1 MAAQPTRGRRPEH
14 EQAALRERIEQLMLQ
29 GLPATAIH
37 RALTGPE
44 SPNPIVLSA
53 RQVRAHMRAIERAWA
68 ARSGP
73 ETLEQDRA
81 KAAARLEDV
90 MRTALGRSTLN
101 ARSNIGVG
109 YLNAYLK
116 AQEQWIRLRGLDAPA
131 RTELSG
137 SRRHAGR
144 VERQPRRPPGRAPR
158 APRGGAPPAPDGGRP
173 RGRGRRGR
181 GTGVTSTY
189 RRILRE
195 RAATD
200 DAAFAEYVSDLVFP
214 AHLRE
219 ASRFADRHPRAIRP
233 RPARPRQDD
242 RSSSIAPPA

>member
-1 MAAQPTRGRRPEH
+1 MAAQLTRGRRPER

-53 RQVRAHMRAIERAWA
+53 RQVRAHMRAVERAWA
-68 ARSGP
+68 VRSGP
-73 ETLEQDRA
+73 ETLGQDRV

-131 RTELSG
+131 RNELSG
-137 SRRHAGR
+137 PGGTPIGLRVGLADHPVEHLEPREEARRL
-144 VERQPRRPPGRAPR
+144 RQ
-158 APRGGAPPAPDGGRP
+158 
-173 RGRGRRGR
+173 
-181 GTGVTSTY
+181 
-189 RRILRE
+189 L
-195 RAATD
+195 AAD
-200 DAAFAEYVSDLVFP
+200 
-214 AHLRE
+214 RE
-219 ASRFADRHPRAIRP
+219 AEADAVGE
-233 RPARPRQDD
+233 A
-242 RSSSIAPPA
+242 